1 MRELLIEKLYELTK
15 KPYQKMFKKQKA
27 WDIDIPKLIVMPS
40 ESLGFQLG
48 CFLLKYNFEIQPK
61 LEDHDIIH
69 VLTNTGISVIDEI
82 GMQYYLFGNGKK
94 SSYMFAVIIIG
105 TLFYL
110 SKTKHFK
117 KQYQRGRQAHQF
129 HDLDFQKMLTIP
141 IQTIQ
146 ESFNIK

>member
-1 MRELLIEKLYELTK
+1 MRELLIEKMYEISK

-27 WDIDIPKLIVMPS
+27 WDIDIPKLIVMPQ
-40 ESLGFQLG
+40 ETLGFQLG

-69 VLTNTGISVIDEI
+69 VLTNTGISVVDEI

-117 KQYQRGRQAHQF
+117 NQFQRGRQAHQF
-129 HDLDFQKMLTIP
+129 YNLDFQKMLTIP

>member
-1 MRELLIEKLYELTK
+1 MRELLIEKMYEISK

-27 WDIDIPKLIVMPS
+27 WDIDIPKLIVMPQ
-40 ESLGFQLG
+40 ETLGFQLG

-61 LEDHDIIH
+61 LEGHDIIH
-69 VLTNTGISVIDEI
+69 VLTNTGISVVDEI

-110 SKTKHFK
+110 SKVKYFK
-117 KQYQRGRQAHQF
+117 NQYQRGRQAHQF
-129 HDLDFQKMLTIP
+129 YNLDFQKLLTIP